1 MIWCSYRMTGRSHM
15 SIANTSS
22 SFPRAGAFARRE
34 QHAALPARGAQR
46 SPRTAAA
53 HGSERAHLAEQA
65 YAAELAHAER
75 VHVRGEKP
83 AGEPPL
89 GMARAVRAVS
99 RVRAQRRLAGGA
111 PEQAAHEHQRGAVT
125 GAPEA
130 SARPEPSARAERRRW
145 SALAVLCLG
154 QLMMVLDATI
164 VNVALPSI
172 QRELHF
178 TQQNLTWVM
187 NGYLITFGGF
197 LLLAGR
203 LGDLVG
209 RKKVFLAGL
218 VLFTVASMMC
228 GVAGD
233 QTMLIV
239 ARLLQG
245 IGGAVASSVILAI
258 IVTEFPG
265 ASEQARAMGL
275 FAFVSAGGGSIGLL
289 AGGALT
295 QSLDW
300 HWIFFVNVP
309 IGILTFVLGWALI
322 SENEGIGLK
331 GGVDVLGSIL
341 MTA

>member
-22 SFPRAGAFARRE
+22 SFRRAGAFARRE
-34 QHAALPARGAQR
+34 QHAALP
-46 SPRTAAA
+46 
-53 HGSERAHLAEQA
+53 
-65 YAAELAHAER
+65 AAELAHAER

-130 SARPEPSARAERRRW
+130 SAHPEPSARAERRRW
-145 SALAVLCLG
+145 IALAVLCLG

-178 TQQNLTWVM
+178 TQQNLTWVV

-209 RKKVFLAGL
+209 RKKVFLTG
-218 VLFTVASMMC
+218 VLRF
-228 GVAGD
+228 
-233 QTMLIV
+233 I
-239 ARLLQG
+239 
-245 IGGAVASSVILAI
+245 
-258 IVTEFPG
+258 
-265 ASEQARAMGL
+265 RA
-275 FAFVSAGGGSIGLL
+275 
-289 AGGALT
+289 
-295 QSLDW
+295 
-300 HWIFFVNVP
+300 
-309 IGILTFVLGWALI
+309 
-322 SENEGIGLK
+322 
-331 GGVDVLGSIL
+331 
-341 MTA
+341 